1 MRRSS
6 TFNLVAGISIA
17 MATAALAQGRPE
29 GRPLRPQAG
38 GVLAQRAP
46 ATGVRAL
53 ANVRELHD
61 IMISPASDA
70 VFDATARQPLDEKG
84 WTTARN
90 QALVLGESGN
100 LLMVG
105 SRVRDNGK
113 WMKMSRALVNA
124 AAQAAAAAQKK
135 DAKAL
140 EVATDAITVAC
151 MECHRPYRDQGRQMG
166 APR

>member
-6 TFNLVAGISIA
+6 TSSLVAGIAIA
-17 MATAALAQGRPE
+17 MASAALAQGRPE
-29 GRPLRPQAG
+29 GRPLRQQAAG
-38 GVLAQRAP
+38 IR
-46 ATGVRAL
+46 TL

-70 VFDATARQPLDEKG
+70 VFDATSQQPLDEKG
-84 WTTARN
+84 WTAARN
-90 QALVLGESGN
+90 QALVLAESSN
-100 LLMVG
+100 LLMLG
-105 SRVRDNGK
+105 NRVRDNGN
-113 WMKMSRALVNA
+113 WMRMSRALVDA

-135 DAKAL
+135 DVKAL

>member
-1 MRRSS
+1 MRRSL
-6 TFNLVAGISIA
+6 TFSLVLVAA
-17 MATAALAQGRPE
+17 VAATIQ
-29 GRPLRPQAG
+29 
-38 GVLAQRAP
+38 AQRSP
-46 ATGVRAL
+46 AVGVRAL

-70 VFDATARQPLDEKG
+70 VFDATSQHSLDEKG
-84 WTTARN
+84 WTAARN
-90 QALVLGESGN
+90 QALLLAESAN
-100 LLMVG
+100 LLMLG
-105 SRVRDNGK
+105 SRVRDNGN
-113 WMKMSRALVNA
+113 WMKMSRALVDA

>member
-6 TFNLVAGISIA
+6 TSSLVAGVAIA
-17 MATAALAQGRPE
+17 MAIASAA
-29 GRPLRPQAG
+29 
-38 GVLAQRAP
+38 LAQRAP

-70 VFDATARQPLDEKG
+70 VFDATSQPSLDEEG
-84 WTTARN
+84 WTAARN
-90 QALVLGESGN
+90 QALVLAESAN
-100 LLMVG
+100 LLMLG
-105 SRVRDNGK
+105 SRVRDNGN
-113 WMKMSRALVNA
+113 WMKMSRALVDA

>member
-6 TFNLVAGISIA
+6 TSSLVAAIA
-17 MATAALAQGRPE
+17 MAMAMAVAALAQGRSE
-29 GRPLRPQAG
+29 ARPPRPQA
-38 GVLAQRAP
+38 A
-46 ATGVRAL
+46 GVRTL

-70 VFDATARQPLDEKG
+70 VFDASSQQPLDAKG
-84 WTTARN
+84 WTAARN
-90 QALVLGESGN
+90 QALLLAESGN
-100 LLMVG
+100 LLMIG
-105 SRVRDNGK
+105 SRVRDNGN
-113 WMKMSRALVNA
+113 WMRMSRAMVDA
-124 AAQAAAAAQKK
+124 AALAADAAVKK

-140 EVATDAITVAC
+140 EAATDAITVSC

>member
-6 TFNLVAGISIA
+6 TSSLVAGIAIA
-17 MATAALAQGRPE
+17 MALASAA
-29 GRPLRPQAG
+29 
-38 GVLAQRAP
+38 LAQRAP
-46 ATGVRAL
+46 VTGVRAL

-70 VFDATARQPLDEKG
+70 VFDATSQQSLDEKG
-84 WTTARN
+84 WTAARN
-90 QALVLGESGN
+90 QALVLAESAN
-100 LLMVG
+100 LLMLG
-105 SRVRDNGK
+105 TRVRDNGN
-113 WMKMSRALVNA
+113 WMKMSRALVDA
-124 AAQAAAAAQKK
+124 AAQAAAAAQKNV
-135 DAKAL
+135 AKAL